1 MQQMQNIKKDIEI
14 LLKQILSV
22 MQVFH
27 PHLRLLFKPHVTFLV
42 RMLDWKETRSRPVIK
57 KMALW
62 EMVVTD

>member
-1 MQQMQNIKKDIEI
+1 MQNIKKDTEI

-27 PHLRLLFKPHVTFLV
+27 SHLCLLFKPHLTLLV

-57 KMALW
+57 KMLCGKW
-62 EMVVTD
+62 